1 MSKITEKH
9 RKKKKQTEIDKRMEK
24 REKKKKNQTEV
35 DKRFYSIQKEIED
48 LMSYIYDLMMA
59 QIKCYL

>member
-9 RKKKKQTEIDKRMEK
+9 RKKKNKTEL
-24 REKKKKNQTEV
+24 

-48 LMSYIYDLMMA
+48 LMD
-59 QIKCYL
+59 

>member
-24 REKKKKNQTEV
+24 REKKRKS
-35 DKRFYSIQKEIED
+35 DRIR
-48 LMSYIYDLMMA
+48 
-59 QIKCYL
+59 

>member
-24 REKKKKNQTEV
+24 RESKKEKS
-35 DKRFYSIQKEIED
+35 DRSR
-48 LMSYIYDLMMA
+48 
-59 QIKCYL
+59 

>member
-9 RKKKKQTEIDKRMEK
+9 RKKKNQIEI
-24 REKKKKNQTEV
+24 

-48 LMSYIYDLMMA
+48 LMG
-59 QIKCYL
+59 